1 MRDAGRA
8 GSATGD
14 VLLVVGNG
22 ALMTIEL
29 GDTELVIG
37 RGKDCDVVL
46 DHPLL
51 SRRHAAFRP
60 GPPATIRDLES
71 TNGTR
76 VAGEVHRGGDPIA
89 LGSGGFHIG
98 PFAFVI
104 VPRERTPERVSSGD
118 ALLQVIDPTPQGVTP
133 LIKDVARSGA
143 NVLILGE
150 TGVGKEVLAATLHQL
165 SGRTGMLTQIN
176 CAALAE
182 SLLESELFGHEKGA
196 FTGAAAQRIGL
207 IEAAD
212 GRTVF
217 LH

>member
-37 RGKDCDVVL
+37 RGKDCDGVL
-46 DHPLL
+46 DPPLL

-89 LGSGGFHIG
+89 LGSGGVSHRAI
-98 PFAFVI
+98 AVS
-104 VPRERTPERVSSGD
+104 TPS
-118 ALLQVIDPTPQGVTP
+118 P
-133 LIKDVARSGA
+133 GA
-143 NVLILGE
+143 P
-150 TGVGKEVLAATLHQL
+150 
-165 SGRTGMLTQIN
+165 
-176 CAALAE
+176 
-182 SLLESELFGHEKGA
+182 
-196 FTGAAAQRIGL
+196 
-207 IEAAD
+207 
-212 GRTVF
+212 
-217 LH
+217 